1 MGIPEYLAD
10 QHVAFETLPHAPA
23 YSAQK
28 LAKYLHV
35 SGSRVA
41 KAVLL
46 RGPVGLFLAVL
57 PATHH
62 IDMPMLEDLQGGPA
76 RLATTEEVAATFT
89 DCEWGVV
96 SPFGN
101 LYGLPTLLDESIESS
116 GWIIAEAGTHVD
128 AVRLSARDF
137 ARLAGCERGSFARHG

>member
-1 MGIPEYLAD
+1 MGVAEYLAD
-10 QHVAFETLPHAPA
+10 QHVPFETLPHAPA

-35 SGSRVA
+35 SGAQVA

-46 RGPVGLFLAVL
+46 HGPGGLFIAVL

-62 IDMPMLEDLQGGPA
+62 IDLGRLARMRGGPV
-76 RLATTEEVAATFT
+76 RLATTEEIVATFV

-96 SPFGN
+96 SPFGT
-101 LYGLPTLLDESIESS
+101 LYGVPTLLDESIEPS
-116 GWIIAEAGTHVD
+116 GWIVAEAGSHMD
-128 AVRLSARDF
+128 AVKLSARDF
-137 ARLAGCERGSFARHG
+137 ARLAGGERGSFATRG